1 MLDGQGKMLYVGSK
15 VSHRFDDLYR
25 NVVGK
30 VISLE
35 GHWFDGE
42 QMVVVS
48 WFGNKSNGDSAWI
61 LDEHHFA
68 ESLMVEA

>member
-15 VSHRFDDLYR
+15 VSHRFDDLY
-25 NVVGK
+25 NNLVGK

-42 QMVVVS
+42 QMVVVR
-48 WFGNKSNGDSAWI
+48 WFGHAP
-61 LDEHHFA
+61 EHHLA
-68 ESLMVEA
+68 ASLMVEA